1 MLLLYLRIGSKYLR
15 IINNEFINIGYTMS
29 NNKKET
35 YMDNNEKFESD
46 SREGFDEIVPA
57 GNDEPVENLFPK
69 QEENKED
76 KKEAQPEPASYT
88 PAPGG
93 FNYLPNG
100 SYSNNSDGASAPETV
115 YLRKPP
121 KKSKAQAKKFGFSP
135 VGFVAILL
143 IVALIGAASGIG
155 AIYFSNWLNPKP
167 TSSNHLND
175 PGTITINDSTVE
187 NVVEAVYQK
196 ASPSIVGIRTTVGI
210 KNFFTGESKSS
221 GEGTGIVYSNDG
233 YIITCYHVISS
244 IYNSSVTSAKIEV
257 FLPGNEEKPY
267 EATVIGYNKAT
278 DIALIKINKKG
289 LTVADFGTSSN
300 IKVGQ
305 FAVVIGNP
313 GGLQFMSSVSY
324 GVISGINRSV
334 SIEGLGEMSLIQTDA
349 AINPGNSGGPLV
361 NTEGKVIGMNSAKLI
376 SNDIEGMGFA
386 IPIDT
391 VLEIVDNIIENK
403 DVPQPYIGIDY
414 YTNISGEWLEE
425 NGLPKG
431 VVVKSVDGTGPAYY
445 AGISSGDIL
454 VSFDKVELD
463 GVEDFIEVFSK
474 CKPGENVEFIIYR
487 NGRYYSG
494 SLIIGSNNAIEY

>member
-1 MLLLYLRIGSKYLR
+1 
-15 IINNEFINIGYTMS
+15 
-29 NNKKET
+29 
-35 YMDNNEKFESD
+35 
-46 SREGFDEIVPA
+46 
-57 GNDEPVENLFPK
+57 
-69 QEENKED
+69 
-76 KKEAQPEPASYT
+76 
-88 PAPGG
+88 
-93 FNYLPNG
+93 
-100 SYSNNSDGASAPETV
+100 
-115 YLRKPP
+115 
-121 KKSKAQAKKFGFSP
+121 
-135 VGFVAILL
+135 
-143 IVALIGAASGIG
+143 
-155 AIYFSNWLNPKP
+155 
-167 TSSNHLND
+167 
-175 PGTITINDSTVE
+175 
-187 NVVEAVYQK
+187 
-196 ASPSIVGIRTTVGI
+196 
-210 KNFFTGESKSS
+210 
-221 GEGTGIVYSNDG
+221 
-233 YIITCYHVISS
+233 
-244 IYNSSVTSAKIEV
+244 
-257 FLPGNEEKPY
+257 
-267 EATVIGYNKAT
+267 
-278 DIALIKINKKG
+278 
-289 LTVADFGTSSN
+289 
-300 IKVGQ
+300 
-305 FAVVIGNP
+305 
-313 GGLQFMSSVSY
+313 MSSVSY

-361 NTEGKVIGMNSAKLI
+361 NTEGKVIGMNSAKLV